1 MILLKEFKT
10 EDWAKI
16 TDAVEPFASNM
27 SSSDDFCKAIK
38 NGITTTA
45 VEDGEVMAC
54 GGIVLE
60 SETEGTIWCKVSEKC
75 LGNSFSWARTMK
87 EAFALMMDTLGDVK
101 ISTYILK
108 GFCRGDKLARLIG
121 LKKTN
126 ETRIHNENTYYKYTG
141 MV

>member
-1 MILLKEFKT
+1 MILFKEFKT
-10 EDWAKI
+10 EDWVKI
-16 TDAVEPFASNM
+16 TDAVEPFASVE
-27 SSSDDFCKAIK
+27 SVEILLK
-38 NGITTTA
+38 GISTTA

-60 SETEGTIWCKVSEKC
+60 SETEGTIWCKVSKKC

-126 ETRIHNENTYYKYTG
+126 ETKIHNGNTYYKYTE
-141 MV
+141 MR

>member
-10 EDWAKI
+10 EDWLKI
-16 TDAVEPFASNM
+16 EDAVEPFASAI
-27 SSSDDFCKAIK
+27 SSFDDFCKAIK
-38 NGITTTA
+38 KGIAATA

-60 SETEGTIWCKVSEKC
+60 SETEGTIWCKVSKKC
-75 LGNSFSWARTMK
+75 LKKSFSWARIMK
-87 EAFALMMDTLGDVK
+87 EGFILMTDTLGDVK

-121 LKKTN
+121 LKKTD
-126 ETRIHNENTYYKYTG
+126 ETKIYNGNTYYKYTE
-141 MV
+141 VI